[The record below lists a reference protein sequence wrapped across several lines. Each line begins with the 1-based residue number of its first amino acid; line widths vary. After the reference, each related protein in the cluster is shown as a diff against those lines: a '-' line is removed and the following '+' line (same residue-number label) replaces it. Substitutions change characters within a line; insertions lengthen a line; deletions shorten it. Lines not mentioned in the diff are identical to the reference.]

1 MHPLEADQ
9 LKLHNPREL
18 ASRIDAFFEEDRVN
32 RYGQDFPSFGEISA
46 TDMLNSHTLSTLDA
60 PNQKRA
66 LYLFY
71 RARFQ
76 SALCMQYAGV
86 ENRLVHNV
94 DQTDEK
100 WSRPSVQIMNAAMRQ
115 AMIVSGRISFECLME
130 FIYLVEN
137 TELIPSAKSKLG
149 SFRKWCCRPGNRFGW
164 MVFYLLVVSR
174 FDREHRTPEVH
185 GTSYVAVDA
194 LRCSLSPRIDGELD
208 ALNLMQNI
216 WQSVRQTLNNEV
228 VCGFH
233 SSPQRDGDIFKE
245 FFRWKEVDLAA
256 YWDRHTKR

>member
-1 MHPLEADQ
+1 MQTLEAEQ
-9 LKLHNPREL
+9 LQLLNPRGL
-18 ASRIDAFFEEDRVN
+18 ASRIDAFFQEDRAT
-32 RYGQDFPSFGEISA
+32 RYGQDFPFFGEISA
-46 TDMLNSHTLSTLDA
+46 TDMLNSHALSALEA
-60 PNQKRA
+60 QNQKRS
-66 LYLFY
+66 LNLFY

-76 SALCMQYAGV
+76 SALCLQYAGV
-86 ENRLVHNV
+86 ENRLVHGV

-100 WSRPSVQIMNAAMRQ
+100 WSRPNVQIMNAATRQ

-130 FIYLVEN
+130 FIYFVEN
-137 TELIPSAKSKLG
+137 VALIPGARSRFG

-164 MVFYLLVVSR
+164 MVFYLLVVFR

-194 LRCSLSPRIDGELD
+194 LRCSLLPRLDGELD
-208 ALNLMQNI
+208 ALNVMQNI
-216 WQSVRQTLNNEV
+216 WQSVRQTLNDEV

-245 FFRWKEVDLAA
+245 FFRWKEIDLVSF
-256 YWDRHTKR
+256 WDRHTKL